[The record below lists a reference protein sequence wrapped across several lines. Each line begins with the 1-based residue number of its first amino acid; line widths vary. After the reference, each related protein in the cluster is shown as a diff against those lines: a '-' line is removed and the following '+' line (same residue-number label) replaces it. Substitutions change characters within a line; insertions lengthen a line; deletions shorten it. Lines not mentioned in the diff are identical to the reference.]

1 MQKLFSLYA
10 LFIEKLKLIDWLGP
24 LALRLYLAPIFIGVG
39 AHKFAN
45 WGDMVAWFGNS
56 DWGLGLPLPALMVF
70 LAASAEL
77 FGGLALHFDDEWY
90 IQIKPTVISGGLALF
105 LAGGQLLKKAPLKA
119 LLGQQMALD
128 DKGWQK
134 VTWVWTAM
142 FAVSAGANEIA
153 WRILSTDDWVTF
165 KTFGLTLAMFG
176 FFMAQAKVLDR
187 YGIKDQA

>member
-1 MQKLFSLYA
+1 MLATAVLVGSTLVALGLSWTLDRRIPKLA
-10 LFIEKLKLIDWLGP
+10 LFGCI
-24 LALRLYLAPIFIGVG
+24 AVT
-39 AHKFAN
+39 
-45 WGDMVAWFGNS
+45 
-56 DWGLGLPLPALMVF
+56 
-70 LAASAEL
+70 L

-105 LAGGQLLKKAPLKA
+105 LAGGQLLNKAPLKA

-165 KTFGLTLAMFG
+165 KTFGLTGISVVFALMT
-176 FFMAQAKVLDR
+176 MPIIAKHTSDEKYR
-187 YGIKDQA
+187 

>member
-1 MQKLFSLYA
+1 MSVQETDTKPKHRGYLEFGPLLLFFATNYFTKDIMLATAVLVGSTLVALGLSWTLDRRIPKLA
-10 LFIEKLKLIDWLGP
+10 LFGCI
-24 LALRLYLAPIFIGVG
+24 AVT
-39 AHKFAN
+39 
-45 WGDMVAWFGNS
+45 
-56 DWGLGLPLPALMVF
+56 
-70 LAASAEL
+70 L

-105 LAGGQLLKKAPLKA
+105 LAGGQLLNKAPLKA

-165 KTFGLTLAMFG
+165 KTFGLTGISVVFALMT
-176 FFMAQAKVLDR
+176 MPIIAKHTTDEKYR
-187 YGIKDQA
+187 